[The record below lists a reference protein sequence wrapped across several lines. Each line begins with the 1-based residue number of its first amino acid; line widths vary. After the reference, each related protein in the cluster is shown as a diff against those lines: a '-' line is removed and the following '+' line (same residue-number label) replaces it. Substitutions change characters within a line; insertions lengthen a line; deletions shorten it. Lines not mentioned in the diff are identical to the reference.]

1 MCEHVKKKLKLE
13 INETMAKRVKRTIMT
28 EIEGDYKDDYRR
40 LWDYAEE
47 LRQTNAGTTV
57 EIIYEEGTSMFSKI
71 YICFHALKQGWI
83 SGCRPIL
90 GLDGCFIKNKC
101 KGELLTTVG
110 RDGNDQRFPVAWAV
124 VRSETKEN
132 WIWFLKHL
140 KADLRLTDRD
150 HLTLM
155 SDMQKVRKVN
165 DIYDHF

>member
-28 EIEGDYKDDYRR
+28 ELEGDYKDDYRR
-40 LWDYAEE
+40 LWDYEEE

-90 GLDGCFIKNKC
+90 GLDGCFIKNMC
-101 KGELLTTVG
+101 KGELLITVG
-110 RDGNDQRFPVAWAV
+110 RDANDQRFPVAWAV
-124 VRSETKEN
+124 VRSETKDN
-132 WIWFLKHL
+132 WIY
-140 KADLRLTDRD
+140 
-150 HLTLM
+150 
-155 SDMQKVRKVN
+155 S
-165 DIYDHF
+165 